1 LPFKVPLLDKFILDN
16 ADKISSG
23 PTAFEDTVLNGDE
36 EQFSFFSLEVILT
49 PTGGR
54 PGLGILAT

>member
-1 LPFKVPLLDKFILDN
+1 MFDN
-16 ADKISSG
+16 ADKISSV

-36 EQFSFFSLEVILT
+36 EQFSFLSLEVILT

-54 PGLGILAT
+54 PGLGTLAT